1 MWKGNECAAGKNFE
15 NLAFQTAHGC
25 QMRQPPPK
33 KYTTPDRPTPPW
45 KWKFCD
51 LPLKFKTSKFQ
62 LPPPPTGWN
71 SSWYDIRKNKI

>member
-33 KYTTPDRPTPPW
+33 KYTTPDRPTPPENEN
-45 KWKFCD
+45 FV
-51 LPLKFKTSKFQ
+51 TS
-62 LPPPPTGWN
+62 P
-71 SSWYDIRKNKI
+71 

>member
-33 KYTTPDRPTPPW
+33 KYTTPDRPTPP
-45 KWKFCD
+45 
-51 LPLKFKTSKFQ
+51 LKMKILWPPPKIQNFQ
-62 LPPPPTGWN
+62 IPTPPPPTGWN
-71 SSWYDIRKNKI
+71 SSWYDIRKKKI